1 MPSPEIPD
9 DSYALDMKHAG
20 KEALERLEPLLE
32 KLRRIEGLVEKR
44 PGIFYRKSRALLHF
58 HEDDSGLYADLRLGA
73 EFERVRVETAKER
86 SSLLAAV
93 RAIGD

>member
-20 KEALERLEPLLE
+20 EKALERLEPLLGN
-32 KLRRIEGLVEKR
+32 LRRIEGLVEKR
-44 PGIFYRKSRALLHF
+44 PGVFYRKNRALLHF
-58 HEDDSGLYADLRLGA
+58 HEDDSGLYADLRLDT
-73 EFERVRVETAKER
+73 EFERVRVETTRER

-93 RAIGD
+93 RTLRD